1 MAYRDDLQASLEH
14 VASLERDLEKTR
26 AENAQDHERIAA
38 LEKQLAAAQQNRGP
52 AAPPRKS
59 GSATVIALV
68 FGVIVAS
75 GIIAGIFFRVGG
87 RSDGV
92 KIVDLDGELPR
103 ATETA
108 KRYVSDPEL
117 YKIVA
122 DHVASSGIADLAT
135 YHGQVKYGFLAGP
148 RKATPGTNHAD
159 CAVDIRYRAMTMI
172 YDETPYDGTACR
184 ERMPG
189 PPRCTVREVWAE
201 AIRRGAPQNGL
212 AEIRFEMRTPS
223 FNTGE
228 IRSKPLWHFA
238 ITVAERKVF
247 EMDLP
252 DECPLGR

>member
-14 VASLERDLEKTR
+14 VATLERDLAKAR
-26 AENAQDHERIAA
+26 AENAQDHARIAE

-52 AAPPRKS
+52 APARRKS
-59 GSATVIALV
+59 GNGATVVAPIL
-68 FGVIVAS
+68 GVIV
-75 GIIAGIFFRVGG
+75 
-87 RSDGV
+87 
-92 KIVDLDGELPR
+92 GELPH

-117 YKIVA
+117 YKLVA
-122 DHVASSGIADLAT
+122 DHVASSGIADLAS

-148 RKATPGTNHAD
+148 RKASPGTNHAD
-159 CAVDIRYRAMTMI
+159 CAVDIRYRDQTMI
-172 YDETPYDGTACR
+172 YDETPYAGVACG

-189 PPRCTVREVWAE
+189 PPRCSVREVWAE
-201 AIRRGAPQNGL
+201 AISHGAPENGL
-212 AEIRFEMRTPS
+212 AEIRFEMRTPA

-228 IRSKPLWHFA
+228 TGSKPLWHFA

-247 EMDLP
+247 AMDLA